1 MSHAGKRDGIAVF
14 LDRNGTINE
23 ECGYLNHVDRLRLI
37 DGAADAV
44 KLFNQHGLK
53 TIIVSN
59 QSGVAR
65 GYFPETMLNALH
77 EKLRGLLEERGAK
90 LDAVYY
96 CPHHPSA
103 GEPPYRQSCDCR
115 KPNLGMIRRA
125 EKQFSVVPRLS
136 YMVGD
141 KLSDVE
147 FGRNAGCKAILVL
160 TGYGKGEWEYN
171 RSKYSANP
179 DYVAR
184 DVLDA
189 AQWIINDVISGQPKL

>member
-189 AQWIINDVISGQPKL
+189 SQWIINDVISGQPKL

>member
-1 MSHAGKRDGIAVF
+1 MIFKANGVAVF
-14 LDRNGTINE
+14 LDRDGTINE

-37 DGAADAV
+37 EGAADAV
-44 KLFNQHGLK
+44 RLFNEYGLK

-65 GYFPETMLNALH
+65 GYFPESMLKALH
-77 EKLRGLLEERGAK
+77 EKLRGLLEAQGAR

-96 CPHHPSA
+96 CPHHPNA
-103 GEPPYRQSCDCR
+103 GEPPYRQACDCR

-125 EKQFSVVPRLS
+125 EQEFAVLPRIS

-147 FGRNAGCKAILVL
+147 FGRKAGCKAILVL

-171 RSKYSANP
+171 RDKCSVEP

-189 AQWIINDVISGQPKL
+189 AHWIIEDLNSGRSKV

>member
-14 LDRNGTINE
+14 LDRDGTINE